1 MSPSAFHHSDNP
13 TNKDVEGVG
22 LSNPQLSQGRR
33 KMLDLVNRL
42 HSTGVQVDI
51 DLPQIAVVGSQSAGK
66 SSLIESI
73 SGITLPRAS
82 GTCTRA
88 PTECR
93 LSRSNEP
100 WKCIVSLQRITDAQG
115 QALAQVRNK
124 SFGPTIFDKALVEER
139 IRRAQ
144 RAILNPT
151 TSTNIFLAGDDEDP
165 SNPELTFTTNYISL
179 QISGP
184 DVADLSFCDL
194 PGLIASGNETDIQLI
209 RSLVSSYISKPS
221 CVILLTVACETDF
234 QNQGA
239 QQLAKEHDPQGKRT
253 IGVLTKPDRIP
264 AGDENTWLS
273 LIRNEEEP
281 LENNWYCVKQP
292 SSTDLKQGI
301 TWEEARS
308 RENSFFLSTPPWTEV
323 DPMYQKYLRT
333 SNLLVRLSKVLSDL
347 ISKRLPQIKQEL
359 DASIE
364 KAEYL
369 MYSLPKEPSKE
380 PLYDIA
386 NLLSEFSKDLN
397 IHISGIP
404 GKEGLLQ
411 QIRGPQEHF
420 RRAIQKT
427 APDFRPYER
436 RSADR
441 KTFPKFSFLSTEES
455 ESEEEQGDTSEVGS
469 NDFEGRRRGPIFID
483 EVIKKVSESR
493 SRELPTNYPYVVH
506 EEFIGQFI
514 VQWKDPALRLS
525 RQVHD
530 LTSKYVDQLVM
541 KHFSAFGQRLLEQ
554 RVRVLIQSRLEQRL
568 EVNQAQIHRLI
579 ELESQPFTLN
589 THYLSDYKEK
599 FISYYKAHRQR
610 DIQVVGELE
619 TYTAGSNSN
628 ISNALSALNRLGIQ
642 GLKAIDLVKLL
653 PTDSMEPA
661 IDIMAQVRAYFQV
674 AYKRF
679 ADNVPLAID
688 LDLVRGVEKDVLRAL
703 QTGLKIYGQ
712 NGSEICKELAEES
725 PQVAERRLELA
736 KKLERLREARK
747 ELLEAMI

>member
-1 MSPSAFHHSDNP
+1 MSSGTYSDESDASM
-13 TNKDVEGVG
+13 TDDVPLEGVG

-33 KMLDLVNRL
+33 RMLDLVNRL

-82 GTCTRA
+82 GTCTRC

-93 LSRSNEP
+93 LSRSDEP
-100 WKCIVSLQRITDAQG
+100 WKCIVSLRRITDPQG
-115 QALAQVRNK
+115 QTLGQVRNE
-124 SFGPTIFDKALVEER
+124 SFGNVIYDKADVEDR

-144 RAILNPT
+144 RAILNP
-151 TSTNIFLAGDDEDP
+151 STPANKFLSGDDEDP
-165 SNPELTFTTNYISL
+165 ANPELTFTPNYISL

-194 PGLIASGNETDIQLI
+194 PGLIASGNETDIKLI

-239 QQLAKEHDPQGKRT
+239 QQLAKEHDPHGKRT

-264 AGDENTWLS
+264 SGDEETWLS

-281 LENNWYCVKQP
+281 LENNWFCVKQP
-292 SSTDLKQGI
+292 STSDLKQGI
-301 TWEEARS
+301 TWEQARS
-308 RENSFFLSTPPWTEV
+308 RENSFFLSTSPWNEL
-323 DPMYQKYLRT
+323 DPMYQNYLRT
-333 SNLLVRLSKVLSDL
+333 SNLLLRLSKVLSDL
-347 ISKRLPQIKQEL
+347 ITKRLPEIKHEL
-359 DASIE
+359 DGSID
-364 KAEYL
+364 KAQS
-369 MYSLPKEPSKE
+369 SLRALPREPSKE

-386 NLLSEFSKDLN
+386 NLLSEFSNDLAV
-397 IHISGIP
+397 HTCGIP
-404 GKEGLLQ
+404 RKEGLLQ
-411 QIRGPQEHF
+411 QIRGPQERF
-420 RRAIQKT
+420 RKAIQST
-427 APDFRPYER
+427 APDFRPYELF
-436 RSADR
+436 SYEESPAD
-441 KTFPKFSFLSTEES
+441 PPLKFNFLATEES
-455 ESEEEQGDTSEVGS
+455 IDEAQFDDEKLEY
-469 NDFEGRRRGPIFID
+469 RPIYID
-483 EVIKKVSESR
+483 EVMARISESR
-493 SRELPTNYPYVVH
+493 SRELPGNYPYIVH
-506 EEFIGQFI
+506 IEFIADCI
-514 VQWKDPALRLS
+514 SRWKAPAMRLS
-525 RQVHD
+525 REVHA
-530 LTSKYVDQLVM
+530 LSLQYVDTLIK
-541 KHFSAFGQRLLEQ
+541 KHFNAFGQGTLEQ
-554 RVRVLIQSRLEQRL
+554 RVRVLIQERLDERL
-568 EVNQAQIHRLI
+568 LSNEREIERLI

-589 THYLSDYKEK
+589 THYLADYKEK
-599 FISYYKAHRQR
+599 FMAQYKGHRKGNTKVMQALESYSVTANE
-610 DIQVVGELE
+610 DINVIL
-619 TYTAGSNSN
+619 TYLT
-628 ISNALSALNRLGIQ
+628 RLGI
-642 GLKAIDLVKLL
+642 GGVKALDLAQLF
-653 PTDSMEPA
+653 PSDAMAPA
-661 IDIMAQVRAYFQV
+661 VNIMAEVRAYFQV

-703 QTGLKIYGQ
+703 QIGLKIYGQ